1 MSKLHGLNFKKSAI
15 AMSVAVCLGVAG
27 LSTFSLEDGFVA
39 QVKAAESKGQAKK
52 GGKDDSGAKGGKGA
66 KSGTYKRGSAN
77 SSVDAI
83 LSEGV
88 SEDSDRP
95 AWAGKGATA
104 PKPGGGIKGASDT
117 KKGELFGDLYLIWR
131 DDNGLPILVKWVD
144 GEQVVYSGT
153 GSTEGWYVQP
163 IDATGS
169 PIPLD
174 AEGHPIDEGLVVEVD
189 LGRLNIARAPEKVLD
204 HSLVEALSKLS
215 SGAVITLDPSGRL
228 VVDGVTIDS
237 PLENLALF
245 KAIVSTPV
253 VDGIITLTAT
263 ATVDGQTVTYSFPI
277 SVEQAGLVAAAAIAA
292 ASDKT
297 GTLSVDEVMYIAK
310 FFGLDTQLSTFVS
323 TWNYERDD
331 VYTPDVTVWI
341 LEGVDTNGDGVFD
354 VYYPKEVKI
363 IEVVEFNTV
372 TPIENDGNGID
383 SFAQAAD
390 DSVQVLEFIH
400 DNAVDQ

>member
-15 AMSVAVCLGVAG
+15 AMSVAVSLGVAG
-27 LSTFSLEDGFVA
+27 LSTLSLKDGFVA
-39 QVKAAESKGQAKK
+39 QVYAAESKGQAKK

-144 GEQVVYSGT
+144 GAQMVYPGT

-163 IDATGS
+163 IDATGN

-174 AEGHPIDEGLVVEVD
+174 AEGHAIDEGLVVEVD

-204 HSLVEALSKLS
+204 HSLVEALKKLS
-215 SGAVITLDPSGRL
+215 TGSVITLDPSGRL

-245 KAIVSTPV
+245 KAIVSTPA
-253 VDGIITLTAT
+253 VDGIINLTTT
-263 ATVDGQTVTYSFPI
+263 AMVDGQSVTYSFPI

-363 IEVVEFNTV
+363 IEVVQFNTV

-383 SFAQAAD
+383 SFTQAAD

-400 DNAVDQ
+400 DNAIDQ